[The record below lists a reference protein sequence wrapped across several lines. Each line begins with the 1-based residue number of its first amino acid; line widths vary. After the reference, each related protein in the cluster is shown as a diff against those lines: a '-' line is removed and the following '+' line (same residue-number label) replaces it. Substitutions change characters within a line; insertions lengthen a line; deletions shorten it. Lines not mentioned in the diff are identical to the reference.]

1 MAFKTRKEKSIVDG
15 ISNMDTNMAYIY
27 ISCIGTSMVIYTHG
41 YTDVLDV
48 NAINTIGYDVF
59 MVQHT
64 SV

>member
-1 MAFKTRKEKSIVDG
+1 
-15 ISNMDTNMAYIY
+15 MDTNMAYIY